1 VPQHLLSLK
10 KTYRSLSSILH
21 KTNSESEIL
30 LINSSR
36 NSSLQ
41 QISNNQE
48 KSLRGIPALDG
59 YQVVLMEP
67 LYLPVKIRF
76 IECAFESSFKCNFG
90 FSTEKSNELNE
101 VVITK
106 GATAKL
112 IVGMLRFLL
121 N

>member
-30 LINSSR
+30 LISSR

-41 QISNNQE
+41 QISNNQG
-48 KSLRGIPALDG
+48 KVTFLPALDG

-112 IVGMLRFLL
+112 IVGC
-121 N
+121 